1 MADKDLEIGM
11 RPSSNIR
18 SNLRIE
24 LPESPLVSRYLDMDD
39 NNKSR
44 DFFNQYSVFL
54 PMQDSMTA
62 RKMMD
67 FSKAALTGGR
77 VDVESTN
84 ERTGTT
90 VNIGQNTPGMLARVK
105 GAPRGNATVEV
116 DQRIGRRGSIG
127 TTFDL
132 DRGETTNIRGRYRL
146 GKNTDISGTVDPTS
160 GQKPMIKFSFRKD
173 LA

>member
-1 MADKDLEIGM
+1 MAIKDIGSGM

-18 SNLRIE
+18 SDLRVE
-24 LPESPLVSRYLDMDD
+24 PPEPPIVSRYLDMDD

-44 DFFNQYSVFL
+44 DFFNQYAMYL

-77 VDVESTN
+77 IDVGSTN

-90 VNIGQNTPGMLARVK
+90 LNIGQNTPGIPNIIK
-105 GAPRGNATVEV
+105 GSPGGNTTVEV

-127 TTFDL
+127 TTYDL
-132 DRGETTNIRGRYRL
+132 DRGETTNIRGSYRL
-146 GKNTDISGTVDPTS
+146 GKNIDISGTVDPTS
-160 GQKPMIKFSFRKD
+160 GQKPMYKFTFKKD
-173 LA
+173 L